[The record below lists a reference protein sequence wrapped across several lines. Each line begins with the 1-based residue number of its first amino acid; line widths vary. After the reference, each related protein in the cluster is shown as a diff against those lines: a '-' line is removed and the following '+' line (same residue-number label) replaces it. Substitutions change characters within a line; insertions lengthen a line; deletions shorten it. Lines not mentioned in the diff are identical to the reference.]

1 MTAIRGPILLS
12 MGLHGLFA
20 VVLAVAPLGAK
31 AVLEPRQEITID
43 LIEPAATQPAHYQVG
58 EDQMDGR
65 GMLAQQVQCLDP
77 VGGREHRI
85 SGMLERVDCGAA
97 QLRLV
102 FRLLVL
108 VDIRLWFLLPD
119 RWRRESNRCQVL
131 SRCRVPLILSA
142 RWRSCQMA
150 KA

>member
-43 LIEPAATQPAHYQVG
+43 LIEPLRLLPRLSLLTPLSGRNYLRQSFATLSNGTRAP
-58 EDQMDGR
+58 
-65 GMLAQQVQCLDP
+65 
-77 VGGREHRI
+77 RI
-85 SGMLERVDCGAA
+85 SVRERFILGDWRVW
-97 QLRLV
+97 LMPIPK
-102 FRLLVL
+102 RLLVL
-108 VDIRLWFLLPD
+108 AGIRLWFLLPG
-119 RWRRESNRCQVL
+119 RWRRQSNRCQVL
-131 SRCRVPLILSA
+131 SRCRGPFILSA